1 MVQTN
6 TDRDQIDPDT
16 RRDIAEAKMDKL
28 NAQTSISRETVW
40 NILTEFPNKNN
51 LTLITVLIDT
61 SRNYINATVWY

>member
-6 TDRDQIDPDT
+6 TDREQIDPDT
-16 RRDIAEAKMDKL
+16 RRDIAEEKMKKL
-28 NAQTSISRETVW
+28 NANTSISRETVW
-40 NILTEFPNKNN
+40 NILTESPNKNN

>member
-28 NAQTSISRETVW
+28 SAQTSISRETVW

>member
-6 TDRDQIDPDT
+6 TDRDEMDPDT
-16 RRDIAEAKMDKL
+16 RRDIAEEKMKKL
-28 NAQTSISRETVW
+28 NANTSISRETVW
-40 NILTEFPNKNN
+40 NILTESPNKNN

>member
-1 MVQTN
+1 
-6 TDRDQIDPDT
+6 
-16 RRDIAEAKMDKL
+16 MDKL

-61 SRNYINATVWY
+61 SRNYINATVWYWNWLFVHRNA